1 LKHFVAL
8 FLLSFLV
15 NCVPVQQ
22 QRIDS
27 ITNELQHYITLD
39 IQESEEEF
47 LKVLNPEIKDTE
59 ATKMDDNFQSGYTLK
74 NYGEMWA
81 GIGGKRKVYNQDAL
95 KILGNYLVF
104 RIQTGGAGNS
114 QLIKYSII
122 WNGEY
127 YHTEDGLTVDLV
139 FSFKNLDTR
148 RALVHK
154 DFKIDL
160 SSIVQSNSDTIN
172 INFVGYDRLINFQY
186 NGYKNH

>member
-1 LKHFVAL
+1 LKHLVAL
-8 FLLSFLV
+8 FLLSSLV

-81 GIGGKRKVYNQDAL
+81 GMGGERKTYNQDAL

-104 RIQTGGAGNS
+104 KIQTGGAGNS

-122 WNGEY
+122 WNGKY
-127 YHTEDGLTVDLV
+127 YQTKDGLTVDLV

-160 SSIVQSNSDTIN
+160 TPIVKSNSDNVN
-172 INFVGYDRLINFQY
+172 INFVGYDRLISFQY
-186 NGYKNH
+186 NK